1 MNKRVSAILTAL
13 VLALALS
20 ACGSGRQ
27 DGGAGT
33 GTTDPPRQEDS
44 ASEGNDDSGGTVV
57 PGRDDNTV
65 TAPDTTP
72 GRNPAV
78 TDDTGDSAAE
88 DLERMVRS
96 ARVHD
101 RDGDLLDGENT
112 TAPGADRW

>member
-44 ASEGNDDSGGTVV
+44 TSEGNDDSGGTVV
-57 PGRDDNTV
+57 PGRD
-65 TAPDTTP
+65 
-72 GRNPAV
+72 PAV